1 MELGDGLKGA
11 RSVIFGPAWANKH
24 ARDGQN
30 VMDAVEFGVGDVF
43 NGEVRR
49 PFETTVPHPV
59 APPLRI

>member
-1 MELGDGLKGA
+1 MASRGWDGLYLA
-11 RSVIFGPAWANKH
+11 RRAANKH
-24 ARDGQN
+24 ARDAQS
-30 VMDAVEFGVGDVF
+30 VMDEVEFGVGDVF